1 MKSQWRICGL
11 IILFSLWQV
20 SSVFAAAGT
29 IKIAANLEISGADK
43 EAVSVTIQG
52 IELAKE
58 ELNGKVKIGDKT
70 YTIEMLYLDNK
81 RDKSEA
87 VRLAVN
93 SIQEDQVMAII
104 LPRNSSIAIPVS
116 QVSNAFFTPSI
127 GTTCTSGK
135 ITKGHPY
142 AFRTAISADGQTLGT
157 MALAKKEWKAK
168 KAAIL
173 YDELD
178 GYSVE
183 MAKNLRRMFT
193 EKMGN
198 GSVAAFETFRFGD
211 KSYTEQLKRI
221 VASGAD
227 FLYVPQQ
234 PFEVPGIVAQARKA
248 GWTKP
253 ITGSDTWGTPE
264 LLEKCGQGDCQ
275 GMYFTSSFAAKNATG
290 RAARFVNHY
299 QRKYSADP
307 NESAALGYDSFMIIA
322 EALSKL
328 PGLTGNLLTD
338 RKMLREQI
346 AAISYD
352 GASGKISYDADGEP
366 TRCAVIVQIDE
377 NGEFS
382 HYMTTC
388 P

>member
-1 MKSQWRICGL
+1 MKSQWRVCGL
-11 IILFSLWQV
+11 IILFSLWQATA
-20 SSVFAAAGT
+20 FAATDT
-29 IKIAANLEISGADK
+29 IKIAANLEISGEDK

-58 ELNGKVKIGDKT
+58 ELNGKVKIGDNT
-70 YTIEMLYLDNK
+70 YEIEILYLDNQ

-157 MALAKKEWKAK
+157 MALATKEWQAK
-168 KAAIL
+168 KAAVL
-173 YDELD
+173 YDELN
-178 GYSVE
+178 GYSIE

-193 EKMGN
+193 EKMGD
-198 GSVAAFETFRFGD
+198 GSVVAFETFRFKD

-234 PFEVPGIVAQARKA
+234 PFEVPDIVAQARA
-248 GWTKP
+248 LGWTKP

-264 LLEKCGQGDCQ
+264 LLEECGQGDCQ
-275 GMYFTSSFAAKNATG
+275 GMYFTSSFAAKNAKG
-290 RAARFVNHY
+290 RARDFVDHY
-299 QRKYSADP
+299 QRKYNATP
-307 NESAALGYDSFMIIA
+307 NESAALGYDAFMIIA
-322 EALSKL
+322 DALRKL
-328 PGLTGNLLTD
+328 PELTGNILTD
-338 RKMLREQI
+338 RKRLREQI
-346 AAISYD
+346 ASIAYD
-352 GASGKISYDADGEP
+352 GASGKISYDTDGEP
-366 TRCAVIVQIDE
+366 TRCAAIVQIDQS
-377 NGEFS
+377 GEFS